1 MEQIQEYTNNGK
13 WIAITTLIW
22 NKEFKQL
29 ILSCMNEPGFI
40 IKFSNPENYCIY
52 WTKLIKFMAE
62 NYNGKTPEKPDKFIF
77 LLLLTYPKSYILQLK
92 SFLQLKIAFNELN
105 DDHNNS
111 DNSDFTCISYRHDDE
126 NDGSHTCI
134 CSQGIEHVYE
144 FENNLSGVS
153 FNVGSVCNKRH
164 RVISENDEQYKLM
177 QRASRDRAEEIKNGW
192 PQGYK
197 ENHRTIK
204 KQQRAEKTIN
214 KSRSSSS
221 SSSSSE
227 SEMETQKYTINNR
240 CIICQKDKIIY
251 SPSNS
256 SSINGICSCVP
267 NKIKK
272 KSKIL
277 NKQILK
283 EIKTVSCLNCKQ
295 ETRKHDNNK
304 LCSVCVQIKEA
315 SVCLKCNI
323 DFTAPINTD
332 SKFCHDCI
340 STVRNCLDCRD
351 YIMSPETYKTRCTDC
366 FKQNKQSQKHIYI
379 ECIECGDDVLIPE
392 SEKEWKKTCSSCFL
406 KTKGTCENCSS
417 NVKILV
423 VKKEGPNKGK
433 KFYNCEPCGLFKWV

>member
-13 WIAITTLIW
+13 WIAITSLIW
-22 NKEFKQL
+22 NEAFKQL
-29 ILSCMNEPGFI
+29 IISCMNEPDFI

-52 WTKLIKFMAE
+52 WIKLETFMAH
-62 NYNGKTPEKPDKFIF
+62 YYGKTPEKPDKFIF
-77 LLLLTYPKSYILQLK
+77 LLLLTYPKKYILQLK

-111 DNSDFTCISYRHDDE
+111 DNSDFTCASYRHDDE

-134 CSQGIEHVYE
+134 CSQVIEHVFE
-144 FENNLSGVS
+144 FENNLSGVC

-177 QRASRDRAEEIKNGW
+177 QRAARDRKDEIKNGW

-197 ENHRTIK
+197 ENQRLIK
-204 KQQRAEKTIN
+204 KQLKAEKN
-214 KSRSSSS
+214 K

-227 SEMETQKYTINNR
+227 TETEPIKYTINNR

-267 NKIKK
+267 NKIKR
-272 KSKIL
+272 KSKKL
-277 NKQILK
+277 NKQLLK
-283 EIKTVSCLNCKQ
+283 EIQTISCLNCKQ
-295 ETRKHDNNK
+295 ETRKIKNNK
-304 LCSVCVQIKEA
+304 LCSVCIQIKTA
-315 SVCLKCNI
+315 LVCLKCNI
-323 DFTAPINTD
+323 DFLSHTNINA
-332 SKFCHDCI
+332 KFCNTCI
-340 STVRNCLDCRD
+340 STVRNCLDCNN
-351 YIMSPETYKTRCTDC
+351 YIMSPETYKNRCTDC
-366 FKQNKQSQKHIYI
+366 FKQNKQSQKHVYI

-392 SEKEWKKTCSSCFL
+392 IEKEWRKICRICFL
-406 KTKGTCENCSS
+406 KTKSTCEKCSS
-417 NVKILV
+417 NVKILF

-433 KFYNCEPCGLFKWV
+433 KFYKCESCGLFKWV

>member
-1 MEQIQEYTNNGK
+1 
-13 WIAITTLIW
+13 
-22 NKEFKQL
+22 
-29 ILSCMNEPGFI
+29 MNEPGFN

-134 CSQGIEHVYE
+134 CSQPIENVFE
-144 FENNLSGVS
+144 FENNLSGVC

-177 QRASRDRAEEIKNGW
+177 QRASRDRKDEIKNGW

-197 ENHRTIK
+197 ENQRSIK
-204 KQQRAEKTIN
+204 KQLKAEKQ
-214 KSRSSSS
+214 
-221 SSSSSE
+221 SSSE
-227 SEMETQKYTINNR
+227 SETETIKYTINNR
-240 CIICQKDKIIY
+240 CIMCQKDKIIY
-251 SPSNS
+251 TPAGGSG
-256 SSINGICSCVP
+256 INGICSCVP

-272 KSKIL
+272 KSKNL

-283 EIKTVSCLNCKQ
+283 EIQTLSCLNCKQ
-295 ETRKHDNNK
+295 ETRKLKGNK
-304 LCSVCVQIKEA
+304 LCTVCVQIKDAE
-315 SVCLKCNI
+315 VCLKCKI

-332 SKFCHDCI
+332 PKFCNDCI
-340 STVRNCLDCRD
+340 STVRNCLDCND
-351 YIMSPETYKTRCTDC
+351 YIMTPETYKTRCTNC
-366 FKQNKQSQKHIYI
+366 FKKNKQSQKHIYI
-379 ECIECGDDVLIPE
+379 ECIECGDDVLISE
-392 SEKEWKKTCSSCFL
+392 SEKEWRKNCSICFL
-406 KTKGTCENCSS
+406 KTKGTCEKCSS
-417 NVKILV
+417 SVKILF

-433 KFYNCEPCGLFKWV
+433 KFYKCEPCGLFKWI

>member
-22 NKEFKQL
+22 NEAFKQL
-29 ILSCMNEPGFI
+29 ILSCMNEPDFI
-40 IKFSNPENYCIY
+40 TNFANPENYCIY
-52 WTKLIKFMAE
+52 WIKLIKFMAE
-62 NYNGKTPEKPDKFIF
+62 NYNGKTPEKPDNFIF

-105 DDHNNS
+105 ADRNIS
-111 DNSDFTCISYRHDDE
+111 DNSDFTCASYRHDDT
-126 NDGSHTCI
+126 TCI
-134 CSQGIEHVYE
+134 CSQPIENIYE
-144 FENNLSGVS
+144 FENNLSGVC

-177 QRASRDRAEEIKNGW
+177 QRAARDRKDEIKNGW

-197 ENHRTIK
+197 ENQRSIK
-204 KQQRAEKTIN
+204 KQQKAEKN
-214 KSRSSSS
+214 K

-227 SEMETQKYTINNR
+227 SETEAIKYTINNR

-251 SPSNS
+251 SPANS

-267 NKIKK
+267 NNIKR
-272 KSKIL
+272 KSKKL

-283 EIKTVSCLNCKQ
+283 EIQTISCLNCKQ
-295 ETRKHDNNK
+295 ETRKIKNNK
-304 LCSVCVQIKEA
+304 LCSVCVQIKKA

-323 DFTAPINTD
+323 DFTAPIKAD
-332 SKFCHDCI
+332 SKFCNVCI
-340 STVRNCLDCRD
+340 PTIRNCLDCNN
-351 YIMSPETYKTRCTDC
+351 YIMTPETYKTRCTDC
-366 FKQNKQSQKHIYI
+366 FKKNKQSQKHVYI
-379 ECIECGDDVLIPE
+379 ECCECGDDVLIPE
-392 SEKEWKKTCSSCFL
+392 LDKEWRKTCSSCFL

-417 NVKILV
+417 SVKILS

-433 KFYNCEPCGLFKWV
+433 KFYKCDPCGLFKWV

>member
-22 NKEFKQL
+22 NEAFKQL

-52 WTKLIKFMAE
+52 WIKLTKFMAKYYE
-62 NYNGKTPEKPDKFIF
+62 KTPEKPDKFIF
-77 LLLLTYPKSYILQLK
+77 LLLLTYPKKYILQLK
-92 SFLQLKIAFNELN
+92 SFLQLKIAFNEL
-105 DDHNNS
+105 DDNHNNS
-111 DNSDFTCISYRHDDE
+111 DNSDFTCESYRHDDE
-126 NDGSHTCI
+126 NDNSHTCI
-134 CSQGIEHVYE
+134 CSQPIENVYV
-144 FENNLSGVS
+144 FENNLSGVC

-177 QRASRDRAEEIKNGW
+177 QRAARDRKDEIKNGW

-197 ENHRTIK
+197 ENQRSIK
-204 KQQRAEKTIN
+204 KQQKAEKN
-214 KSRSSSS
+214 K

-227 SEMETQKYTINNR
+227 SETETIKYTINNR

-267 NKIKK
+267 NNIKR
-272 KSKIL
+272 KSKKL

-283 EIKTVSCLNCKQ
+283 EIQTISCLSCKQ
-295 ETRKHDNNK
+295 ETRKLENNK
-304 LCSVCVQIKEA
+304 LCSVCIINKK
-315 SVCLKCNI
+315 SVICLKCNI
-323 DFTAPINTD
+323 DFTAPIKAD
-332 SKFCHDCI
+332 SKFCNACI
-340 STVRNCLDCRD
+340 PTIRNCLDCND
-351 YIMSPETYKTRCTDC
+351 YIMTPETYKTRCTDC
-366 FKQNKQSQKHIYI
+366 FKKNKLSQKHVYI
-379 ECIECGDDVLIPE
+379 ECIECSDDVLISE
-392 SEKEWKKTCSSCFL
+392 SEKEWRKTCSSCFL

-417 NVKILV
+417 SVKILS

-433 KFYNCEPCGLFKWV
+433 KFYKCDPCGLFKWV

>member
-22 NKEFKQL
+22 NEVFKNL
-29 ILSCMNEPGFI
+29 ILTCMDEPDFI

-52 WTKLIKFMAE
+52 WIKLTKFMGRY
-62 NYNGKTPEKPDKFIF
+62 YNGKTPEKPDKFIF

-92 SFLQLKIAFNELN
+92 SFLHLKIAFNELN

-111 DNSDFTCISYRHDDE
+111 DNSDFTCASYRHDDE

-134 CSQGIEHVYE
+134 CSQPIENVFE
-144 FENNLSGVS
+144 FENNLSGVC

-177 QRASRDRAEEIKNGW
+177 QRASRDRKDEIKNGW

-197 ENHRTIK
+197 ENQRSIK
-204 KQQRAEKTIN
+204 KQQRAEKQ
-214 KSRSSSS
+214 
-221 SSSSSE
+221 SSSE
-227 SEMETQKYTINNR
+227 SETEAIKYTINNR
-240 CIICQKDKIIY
+240 CIMCQKDKIIY
-251 SPSNS
+251 TPTGGSG
-256 SSINGICSCVP
+256 INGICSCIP

-272 KSKIL
+272 KSKNL

-283 EIKTVSCLNCKQ
+283 EIKTLSCLNCKQ
-295 ETRKHDNNK
+295 ETRKLKGNK
-304 LCSVCVQIKEA
+304 LCTVCVQIKDAE
-315 SVCLKCNI
+315 VCLKCNI
-323 DFTAPINTD
+323 DFSAPINTNP
-332 SKFCHDCI
+332 KFCNDCI
-340 STVRNCLDCRD
+340 STVRSCLDCND

-366 FKQNKQSQKHIYI
+366 FKQNKQFQKHIYI
-379 ECIECGDDVLIPE
+379 DCVECGDDVLIPE
-392 SEKEWKKTCSSCFL
+392 LDKEWRKTCSSCFL

-417 NVKILV
+417 SVKILV

-433 KFYNCEPCGLFKWV
+433 KFYKCDPCGLFKWV